1 MVSLLPPGGT
11 VAYVRMWL
19 ASSRSARSSPKERM
33 LFCHFMQP
41 TYSPWDRLMLR
52 CDQFYD

>member
-1 MVSLLPPGGT
+1 MVFLLPPGGT

-19 ASSRSARSSPKERM
+19 ASRSARPSPKERM

-52 CDQFYD
+52 CDQFHD